1 MARRP
6 RRSPRSRLEH
16 VMLLA
21 VGALGGLLLGA
32 AVAQRM
38 AGPGRPRRPRGTPRP
53 SSPAAAAPVGREE
66 LERRVCEAFDHD
78 LELAR
83 CAIDISAV
91 PGDLVELTGWVHD
104 DTLVRRATTIAK
116 GVPGVRGIRSA
127 VRVLSDDES

>member
-21 VGALGGLLLGA
+21 IGAVGGLVLGA
-32 AVAQRM
+32 VVAKRMGGTGRRRRQRG
-38 AGPGRPRRPRGTPRP
+38 ASG
-53 SSPAAAAPVGREE
+53 SSTPAAVEPVGLEE

-78 LELAR
+78 LELAH

-91 PGDLVELTGWVHD
+91 PGDLVELTGWVSH

-127 VRVLSDDES
+127 VRVLSDDET